1 VSRRRARGRDVN
13 GILLL
18 DKAAGA
24 TSNSVLQQVKRLMGA
39 NKAGHTGSLDPI
51 ATGVLPICLGEATKL
66 SGYLLD
72 ADKGYDVTIRLGVK
86 TSTGDIEG
94 DVLAEHSVPKVS
106 DEYLSEVLE
115 RFTGDIYQ
123 IPPMYSALKKEGQPL
138 YKLARKG
145 IEVEREARPVT
156 IYELVLRGRTEDTLD
171 LSVLCSKGTYIR
183 TLAED
188 IGEVLGCGAHVAVL
202 RRTKAGTFTLSD
214 THTMGELELL
224 KAESFSGLDA
234 AMLPLDAAISDWN
247 KVNLT
252 ADMAYYIV
260 RGQAVQVPKAPTQ
273 GMVSLYQGDDEF
285 LGIGYILDD
294 GKVAPKRL
302 VAETK

>member
-1 VSRRRARGRDVN
+1 MSRRRARGRDVH

-18 DKAAGA
+18 DKAAGE
-24 TSNSVLQQVKRLMGA
+24 TSNSVLQKVKRLMNA

-72 ADKGYDVTIRLGVK
+72 SDKAYDVTIKLGVN
-86 TSTGDIEG
+86 TTTGDIEG
-94 DVLAEHSVPKVS
+94 DVIAQRSVPEIS
-106 DEYLSEVLE
+106 DEYLAQVL
-115 RFTGDIYQ
+115 RDFTGHIEQ
-123 IPPMYSALKKEGQPL
+123 VPPMYSALKKDGQPL

-145 IEVEREARPVT
+145 IEVDRDARPVT
-156 IYELVLRGRTEDTLD
+156 IYELTLRGRSEDSLD
-171 LSVLCSKGTYIR
+171 LSVSCSKGTYIR

-202 RRTKAGTFTLSD
+202 RRTKAGAFSLSGTRTLS
-214 THTMGELELL
+214 ELESV
-224 KAESFSGLDA
+224 KADSFAALDA
-234 AMLPLDAAISDWN
+234 EMLPPDAAISDWN

-252 ADMAYYIV
+252 ADMAYYII
-260 RGQAVQVPKAPTQ
+260 RGQAVQVPKAPTA
-273 GMVSLYQGDDEF
+273 GLVSLYRDDDF

-294 GKVAPKRL
+294 GRVAPKRL
-302 VAETK
+302 LAESK